1 MLYKS
6 MIPPYLNYC
15 NLVPASRYKTGLQR
29 IVILQK
35 RVIRIVNKSDY
46 CAHTDPIFKKLNSL
60 LKFHLWHP
68 SKRNLKKIYSR

>member
-6 MIPPYLNYC
+6 MILPYLNYC
-15 NLVPASRYKTGLQR
+15 NLVRASSYKTSLQR

-46 CAHTDPIFKKLNSL
+46 CAHTDPIFKKLKGQMNQNFEFFVFQFNVL
-60 LKFHLWHP
+60 IKG
-68 SKRNLKKIYSR
+68 